1 MNEKEKTA
9 VPTPECAGCTVDK
22 GFCKGCIINIQE
34 KILREI
40 QESEGNVAFTW

>member
-1 MNEKEKTA
+1 MNEKEKKADT
-9 VPTPECAGCTVDK
+9 TPECAGCTVDK

-40 QESEGNVAFTW
+40 QESGGNVTFTC